1 MLIKNNQQSYGL
13 IAILLHWLI
22 AIGTFG
28 LFGLGL
34 WMVELGYYDT
44 WYQKAPGLHEGIGFF
59 LFIILLIR
67 IIWRWISPPP
77 KPFSTLKTWEKAGS
91 HFVHVL
97 LNLLLLV
104 ITISGYLIITAKGEP
119 VHIFDLFTVPA
130 SLSGISNQEDLA
142 GEIHYF
148 VAWGL
153 IILAGVHALAAL
165 KHHFV
170 DKDRTLRRMLGL

>member
-1 MLIKNNQQSYGL
+1 MNNDQQNYGL
-13 IAILLHWLI
+13 ITILLHWLI
-22 AIGTFG
+22 ALVTFG

-34 WMVELGYYDT
+34 WMTGLGYYDV
-44 WYQKAPGLHEGIGFF
+44 WYQKAPKLHEGIGVF
-59 LFIILLIR
+59 LFIFLIIR
-67 IIWRWISPPP
+67 IAWLWINPPP
-77 KPFSTLKTWEKAGS
+77 KPISTLKQWEKTGS
-91 HFVHVL
+91 HVAHGL

-119 VHIFDLFTVPA
+119 VHVFDLFSVPA

-142 GEIHYF
+142 GEVHYF

-153 IILAGVHALAAL
+153 IMLAGVHTLAAL